1 MDNHS
6 HTNSSRLRPDEPD
19 QGTSSRSR
27 GPIRE
32 EGRTVTG
39 IIHYIP
45 ATGPIITEKATVAPS
60 LEDMQKYVDG
70 FVEVVHILFKDKK
83 MQMIVNEEGLIRQL
97 PFNWRATIAY
107 GAASITQR
115 GEFPRSP
122 ILGNAVIFEDLY
134 WE

>member
-1 MDNHS
+1 M
-6 HTNSSRLRPDEPD
+6 
-19 QGTSSRSR
+19 
-27 GPIRE
+27 
-32 EGRTVTG
+32 TG